1 MDSNLVKLILEQ
13 RKNKQLKTH
22 KEIQNEL
29 KHIVYKIYKK
39 YLYFKNNEDNFR
51 ETIEKLDDYQYSKVE
66 NLEEGNYIRYISLK
80 YFYDIKLAVGGFISD
95 LDYQKGIVK
104 LTNNGVISAVKMNKA
119 YFFKK
124 INKEDK
130 IKLMLLDAL

>member
-13 RKNKQLKTH
+13 RKNKEIKTH

-29 KHIVYKIYKK
+29 KQVIYKIYKK

-51 ETIEKLDDYQYSKVE
+51 DTIEKLDDYQYSRVE
-66 NLEEGNYIRYISLK
+66 NLEEGDYVRYISLK
-80 YFYDIKLAVGGFISD
+80 YFYDIKLAVGGFISE
-95 LDYQKGIVK
+95 LDYTKGIIK
-104 LTNNGVISAVKMNKA
+104 LTNNGTISAVKMNKA

>member
-13 RKNKQLKTH
+13 RKNKQIKSH
-22 KEIQNEL
+22 KEIETEL

-51 ETIEKLDDYQYSKVE
+51 ETIEKLEDYQYIKVQDFV
-66 NLEEGNYIRYISLK
+66 EGDYIRYISLK
-80 YFYDIKLAVGGFISD
+80 YFYDIKLAVGGFISEI
-95 LDYQKGIVK
+95 DYNKGILK
-104 LTNNGVISAVKMNKA
+104 LTNNGIISAVKMNKA

-124 INKEDK
+124 LNKEDK

>member
-13 RKNKQLKTH
+13 RRNKKLKTH

-29 KHIVYKIYKK
+29 KHVVYKIYKK

-51 ETIEKLDDYQYSKVE
+51 NTIEKLDDYQYMRVE
-66 NLEEGNYIRYISLK
+66 NLEEGYYIRYISLK
-80 YFYDIKLAVGGFISD
+80 YFYDIKLSLGGFISE
-95 LDYQKGIVK
+95 LDYKKGIIK
-104 LTNNGVISAVKMNKA
+104 LTNNGIVSAVKMNKA

>member
-13 RKNKQLKTH
+13 RKNKELKTH
-22 KEIQNEL
+22 KEIQTEL
-29 KHIVYKIYKK
+29 KHVVYKIYKK
-39 YLYFKNNEDNFR
+39 FLYFKNNEDNFR
-51 ETIEKLDDYQYSKVE
+51 ETIDKLDDYQYVRVE
-66 NLEEGNYIRYISLK
+66 NLDDGNYIRYISLK
-80 YFYDIKLAVGGFISD
+80 NFYDIKLALGGFITD
-95 LDYQKGIVK
+95 LDYKKGIIK
-104 LTNNGVISAVKMNKA
+104 LTNNGIISAVKMNKA

>member
-13 RKNKQLKTH
+13 RKNKELKTH
-22 KEIQNEL
+22 KEIQTEL
-29 KHIVYKIYKK
+29 KHVVYKIYKK
-39 YLYFKNNEDNFR
+39 FLYFKNNEDNFR
-51 ETIEKLDDYQYSKVE
+51 ETIDKLDDYQDVRVE
-66 NLEEGNYIRYISLK
+66 NLDEGNYIRYISLK
-80 YFYDIKLAVGGFISD
+80 NFYDIKLALGGFITD
-95 LDYQKGIVK
+95 LDYKKGIIK
-104 LTNNGVISAVKMNKA
+104 LTNNGIISAVKMNKA

>member
-13 RKNKQLKTH
+13 RKNKELKTH
-22 KEIQNEL
+22 KEIQTEL

-51 ETIEKLDDYQYSKVE
+51 ETIEKLDDYQYVRVE
-66 NLEEGNYIRYISLK
+66 NLEEGNYIRFISLK
-80 YFYDIKLAVGGFISD
+80 HFYDIKLALGGFITD
-95 LDYQKGIVK
+95 LDYKKGIVK
-104 LTNNGVISAVKMNKA
+104 LTNNGIISAVKMNKA